1 MKRVA
6 LMVVGVLILI
16 GGIAVAA
23 STAVHLNGGDT
34 VALSCAGKSLSISMP
49 NQTSA
54 NASCV
59 PNTTTAAP
67 AYYASGEA
75 RNATNTGLAG
85 DTVSA
90 AALTRVSGSI
100 TYGSAHN
107 GQTISRK
114 SYTGTVTITGSHITI
129 KDCTLTAAG
138 ANTAGFVLRGN
149 HNTVQNCTITSPA
162 GQSMY
167 EPVWVFG
174 DSNSVVANNIS
185 RGENLI
191 TTYGTNV
198 RITRN
203 YLHNASIASNPR
215 NGDPDGI
222 EICGGGPTL
231 IDSNRITEGLLYESP
246 INVAPYNSYT
256 VVNLT
261 VSNNFLDNGQ
271 SMTLVDNQSTA
282 KPGRA
287 GITGTRI
294 LHNAFGGHTNPD
306 TGGSF
311 GRYKALENYE
321 NRPIVQTDASLAA
334 TPTDI
339 EWPTSGAYVNRWEE
353 TQAAPALSPNRNG
366 RVALPSCPSPC

>member
-6 LMVVGVLILI
+6 LIVVGVQILI
-16 GGIAVAA
+16 GGIAFAA
-23 STAVHLNGGDT
+23 STAV
-34 VALSCAGKSLSISMP
+34 P
-49 NQTSA
+49 
-54 NASCV
+54 
-59 PNTTTAAP
+59 AA
-67 AYYASGEA
+67 ATYYASGEA

-85 DTVSA
+85 DKVAA
-90 AALTRVSGSI
+90 AALAPVRGSI

-107 GQTISRK
+107 GQTISRR
-114 SYTGTVTITGSHITI
+114 SYTGTVTITGSHITV

-149 HNTVQNCTITSPA
+149 HNTVQNCTITAPA
-162 GQSMY
+162 GRSMY

-174 DSNSVVANNIS
+174 DSNRVVADNIS

-198 RITRN
+198 TITGN
-203 YLHNASIASNPR
+203 YLHDASIASNPR

-222 EICGGGPTL
+222 EIYGGGPTL

-271 SMTLVDNQSTA
+271 SMTLVNNQSTA

-311 GRYKALENYE
+311 GRYKTLENYE
-321 NRPIVQTDASLAA
+321 NRPIVQTNAALAA
-334 TPTDI
+334 APTDI
-339 EWPTSGAYVNRWEE
+339 EWPTSGAYVNKWEE
-353 TQAAPALSPNRNG
+353 TQTAPALSPNRNG
-366 RVALPSCPSPC
+366 HVALPSCPRPC